1 LRSTVLLASGALAFG
16 LMLAACSSSG
26 NSVPASALPQSQ
38 DDTLSTAHYAVS
50 IHAVALK
57 PAVRNICPLSKFSFC
72 VTISPHTTGPYWNW
86 CGGPSCSGSQ
96 YELVATDSISMTK
109 SGKNMDRQ
117 LPSWFA
123 PSPGNPTENYVQEHK
138 VFAPGPHGMAKFT
151 ETANACFYYYP
162 SECSTAVVGLIPG
175 P

>member
-1 LRSTVLLASGALAFG
+1 
-16 LMLAACSSSG
+16 MLAACSSSG

-96 YELVATDSISMTK
+96 YVLVATGSISMTY
-109 SGKNMDRQ
+109 R
-117 LPSWFA
+117 
-123 PSPGNPTENYVQEHK
+123 
-138 VFAPGPHGMAKFT
+138 AKFM
-151 ETANACFYYYP
+151 P
-162 SECSTAVVGLIPG
+162 GLLLSGCALTVAP
-175 P
+175 PDEN